1 MRSNLKK
8 ILFAIRDFIER
19 IIPVITFSILFLAFV
34 YAVFARYVMNKPP
47 AWGTE
52 VQVASY
58 MWTVLIGA
66 CYIRRIDKHVKFSMV
81 YDALSPGGQRI
92 LRIFRNMVMGIT
104 YAILLFPTITYIKK
118 YRTISPSLRVPV
130 KYYFFP
136 IIVLVF
142 QVMCYSFA
150 DVYKDIK
157 EWISG
162 KKDDGKEEDR

>member
-8 ILFAIRDFIER
+8 IFFIIRDFIER
-19 IIPVITFSILFLAFV
+19 IVPVITFSILFLAFV

-66 CYIRRIDKHVKFSMV
+66 CYIRRIDKHVKFSMI

-92 LRIFRNMVMGIT
+92 LRIFRNLVMGIT
-104 YAILLFPTITYIKK
+104 YAVLLFPTITYIRK

-136 IIVLVF
+136 IIALVF
-142 QVMCYSFA
+142 HVMCYSFA

-162 KKDDGKEEDR
+162 KKDDGEEVDR